1 MPNRYVVARSD
12 RRAAAVALA
21 RTGLE
26 PAHLFAGTFAVA
38 IGMVAVTL
46 ASL

>member
-12 RRAAAVALA
+12 RRAAAEALV
-21 RTGLE
+21 RTGLD
-26 PAHLFAGTFAVA
+26 PAQSFAGTFAVA
-38 IGMVAVTL
+38 ICMVAVTL